1 MKQKSLSV
9 CSIRLRSV
17 LPNEKY
23 GSEHFEKRKNSVDHL
38 FKWSLE
44 RRWNVDDV
52 QQDMIKE
59 FKKKYNIK

>member
-1 MKQKSLSV
+1 
-9 CSIRLRSV
+9 